1 MASCNK
7 VFLIGN
13 LTRDPEVRYT
23 ATGTPVANL
32 GLATSRKYKSKE
44 GELKEETC
52 FVTLVAWGRQAELSA
67 EYLKKGSPIF
77 VEGRLVYRNWET
89 ANKEKR
95 STLEVRIERLQFL
108 GKAPI
113 STLGGEDIYAER
125 KEEEKKKKEGEA
137 SSEGL

>member
-13 LTRDPEVRYT
+13 LTRDPELRYT

-52 FVTLVAWGRQAELSA
+52 FVTLVAWGRQAELA
-67 EYLKKGSPIF
+67 GEYLKKGSPVF

-95 STLEVRIERLQFL
+95 NTLEVRIERLQFL
-108 GKAPI
+108 GKAPVPT
-113 STLGGEDIYAER
+113 SEGEVTYAER
-125 KEEEKKKKEGEA
+125 EEKKEEKEKGEA
-137 SSEGL
+137 ASEGM

>member
-52 FVTLVAWGRQAELSA
+52 FVTLVAWGRQAEVSA

-108 GKAPI
+108 GKAPV
-113 STLGGEDIYAER
+113 STLEGENIYAER
-125 KEEEKKKKEGEA
+125 KEEEKKKKEGET

>member
-52 FVTLVAWGRQAELSA
+52 FVTLVAWGRQAELAA

-95 STLEVRIERLQFL
+95 STLEVTIERLQFL
-108 GKAPI
+108 GK
-113 STLGGEDIYAER
+113 LGGEDSYVKR
-125 KEEEKKKKEGEA
+125 KEEEKKEKEGEA
-137 SSEGL
+137 SSESL

>member
-52 FVTLVAWGRQAELSA
+52 FVTLVAWGRQAELAA

-108 GKAPI
+108 GKAPV
-113 STLGGEDIYAER
+113 STLEGENIYVER
-125 KEEEKKKKEGEA
+125 KEEEKKEKEGEA

>member
-108 GKAPI
+108 GKAPQ
-113 STLGGEDIYAER
+113 GEENIYAER
-125 KEEEKKKKEGEA
+125 KKKEKEEKGE
-137 SSEGL
+137 SSSQGL

>member
-108 GKAPI
+108 GKAPV
-113 STLGGEDIYAER
+113 STLEGENIYVER
-125 KEEEKKKKEGEA
+125 KEEEKKEKEGEA

>member
-113 STLGGEDIYAER
+113 STLEGEDIYAER
-125 KEEEKKKKEGEA
+125 KEEEKKEKEGEA

>member
-108 GKAPI
+108 GKAPV
-113 STLGGEDIYAER
+113 STLEGENIYAER

>member
-95 STLEVRIERLQFL
+95 STLEVTIERLQFL
-108 GKAPI
+108 GK
-113 STLGGEDIYAER
+113 LGGEDSYVKR
-125 KEEEKKKKEGEA
+125 KEEEKKEKEGEA

>member
-108 GKAPI
+108 GKAPV
-113 STLGGEDIYAER
+113 STLEGENIYAER
-125 KEEEKKKKEGEA
+125 KEEEKKKKEGET

>member
-13 LTRDPEVRYT
+13 LTRDPELRYT
-23 ATGTPVANL
+23 AGGTPVANL

-52 FVTLVAWGRQAELSA
+52 FVTLVAWGRQAELA
-67 EYLKKGSPIF
+67 GEYLKKGSPVF
-77 VEGRLVYRNWET
+77 VEGRLIYRSWET

-108 GKAPI
+108 GKAPVP
-113 STLGGEDIYAER
+113 TLEGEVTYGER
-125 KEEEKKKKEGEA
+125 EKEKEEKEKGEA
-137 SSEGL
+137 TSEGM